1 MAHITSRTGAH
12 IRLRGSPDYRATANP
27 SRGDGG
33 FRPPSGAS
41 CKRGRASMTI
51 RKPLEHSELVTGK
64 RIESLDVMRGVIM
77 ILMTLEHVRISSAWQ
92 AHLLWGAHSP
102 LGPVDTTYSFPNVS
116 ALFFY
121 IRWFSNFCAPI
132 FIFLAGAS
140 VFLWHNRKGE
150 AASLTRYLV
159 TRGAWLVLVN
169 FLIKTSAPFSGNPL
183 FDLDVLWPIGVSMIL
198 LGLTLKL
205 PKPLLWCLGLAVVF
219 GHDLL
224 DGVTVA
230 GSPWRE
236 LWSVGFRAG
245 EFPLPWGGSVYVRY
259 PFVAWYGVMLIGYL
273 LGPVF
278 LAKERRLQRLCGI
291 GAAMLAAFL
300 LLRLTQGYGEPR
312 LWQIYAETWKTAA
325 SFLNTSKYPPS
336 LQFLLFN
343 VGCMFLGIALIERFR
358 LRSGLLLAIGSCPL
372 FFYVAHYLMTR
383 AGAKAL
389 AVYNGP
395 GADALRAALFSPPGI
410 AIVALCVVLVLYPA
424 CIRLQKHKSAKRT
437 TARARYEEAFLK

>member
-1 MAHITSRTGAH
+1 MTTRTP
-12 IRLRGSPDYRATANP
+12 RDRSV
-27 SRGDGG
+27 
-33 FRPPSGAS
+33 
-41 CKRGRASMTI
+41 
-51 RKPLEHSELVTGK
+51 LVTST
-64 RIESLDVMRGVIM
+64 RIESLDVMRGLIM
-77 ILMTLEHVRISSAWQ
+77 LLMTLEHVRISAAWQ
-92 AHLLWGAHSP
+92 AHLLWGANSP
-102 LGPVDTTYSFPNVS
+102 LGPVDTTLSFPNVS

-140 VFLWHNRKGE
+140 IFLWHNRKGN

-183 FDLDVLWPIGVSMIL
+183 FDLDVLWPIGISMML

-205 PKPLLWCLGLAVVF
+205 PRPFLWCLGLAVVF

-259 PFVAWYGVMLIGYL
+259 PFAAWYGVMLTGYL

-278 LAKERRLQRLCGI
+278 LAKERRLRRLCGI

-312 LWQIYAETWKTAA
+312 LWASYAETWKTAA

-343 VGCMFLGIALIERFR
+343 LGCMFLGMALIERFR

-395 GADALRAALFSPPGI
+395 WADTLRAALFSPAGI
-410 AIVALCVVLVLYPA
+410 AAGTLAIVLVMYPA
-424 CIRLQKHKSAKRT
+424 CVWMRQRKSKK
-437 TARARYEEAFLK
+437 TAVATA